1 MVYGRKNCLQ
11 QILMKLSERTKEY
24 SRIIPYFRKCMKI
37 IIDQITREITT
48 DQNDFQN
55 TLNIQF
61 GHLVS
66 ILSAISLIALVG
78 SILILKWFPQLNCD
92 RKWPVFKSNIN
103 FRSTSYEEPEVLK
116 MKATRNSIHFNLFC
130 SMSFKALFLLIVD
143 IVTSTLVR
151 FSQFQTRDFGSGA
164 FQLMFQSVVVIGS
177 AI

>member
-1 MVYGRKNCLQ
+1 MITNTAKKNSLGLFVGQRRVSGQEFEFLVVQQLAISRKHSWNDTVDQMVYGRKNCLQ
-11 QILMKLSERTKEY
+11 RIQMKLSE
-24 SRIIPYFRKCMKI
+24 IIKGFNNLNNPILRKCMKI

-92 RKWPVFKSNIN
+92 RN
-103 FRSTSYEEPEVLK
+103 
-116 MKATRNSIHFNLFC
+116 
-130 SMSFKALFLLIVD
+130 
-143 IVTSTLVR
+143 
-151 FSQFQTRDFGSGA
+151 
-164 FQLMFQSVVVIGS
+164 
-177 AI
+177 